1 MELKKLKLDFSV
13 CKVKD
18 YLQVNWDTEYLFI
31 GKTDE
36 EHSLVCPTEEVPSN
50 VIQQEDGWRGFRIQG
65 NLDFSLVGILSKIS
79 AILADHG
86 ISVRIWCPI
95 FLSCN
100 EYYTVFLHSREN
112 ATFLELC
119 KNFPNIP
126 IDADRLLPNSL
137 RRVSFALIQAG
148 IDSLRIFCCHLP
160 EAVLYYAWRVISDGQ
175 FQEKNLHIPVPAEKI

>member
-1 MELKKLKLDFSV
+1 MKTGIFRRCLTRGQAIREKFREKIMELKKLKLDFSV

-86 ISVRIWCPI
+86 ISI
-95 FLSCN
+95 
-100 EYYTVFLHSREN
+100 
-112 ATFLELC
+112 
-119 KNFPNIP
+119 
-126 IDADRLLPNSL
+126 
-137 RRVSFALIQAG
+137 FALSTYNTDYLLVKKGNYQKAMDLLEDFGYTI
-148 IDSLRIFCCHLP
+148 ID
-160 EAVLYYAWRVISDGQ
+160 
-175 FQEKNLHIPVPAEKI
+175 

>member
-86 ISVRIWCPI
+86 ISI
-95 FLSCN
+95 
-100 EYYTVFLHSREN
+100 
-112 ATFLELC
+112 
-119 KNFPNIP
+119 
-126 IDADRLLPNSL
+126 
-137 RRVSFALIQAG
+137 FALSTYNTDYLLVKKGNYQKAMDLLEDFGYTI
-148 IDSLRIFCCHLP
+148 ID
-160 EAVLYYAWRVISDGQ
+160 
-175 FQEKNLHIPVPAEKI
+175 